1 MSVLVVTEQQAGK
14 WHKMS
19 WEALAAGQQIAEALG
34 AEVCVAVLG
43 SSIDSSDTDSLAR
56 ELAGN
61 QVSRVLAVQHELLG
75 DYTPDGYASALR
87 QVIEK
92 VSPRLVL
99 FPHTYQVRDFGPK
112 LATSLERPFLSD
124 AIALRVEEG
133 ELVFVRQL
141 FQGKMN
147 ADVTLAGGAPYF
159 ASIQSGA
166 FRPDSLKKSE
176 TAAPV
181 ESVAVAL
188 DGGEIR
194 TRPGEWFRE
203 SKGEVDLS
211 SADIIVSVGRGIK
224 DPENIPL
231 AAELAKALG
240 GEIGASRPI
249 CDNGWLPLD
258 RQVGSS
264 GQSVSPKLYLALGI
278 SGAIQHVVGMKGSK
292 TIAAIN
298 QDASAPIFE
307 IADYGIVGDLF
318 EVVPALT
325 EAIKQAKEE

>member
-19 WEALAAGQQIAEALG
+19 WEALAAGQQIAAALS
-34 AEVCVAVLG
+34 AEVSVAVLG
-43 SSIDSSDTDSLAR
+43 SNRTGLGIDALAQD
-56 ELAGN
+56 LAGN
-61 QVSRVLAVQHELLG
+61 QVSRVLTVEHELLG
-75 DYTPDGYASALR
+75 RYTPDGYSSALR
-87 QVIEK
+87 QVVEK
-92 VSPRLVL
+92 VAPRLVL

-112 LATSLERPFLSD
+112 LATSMGRPFLSD
-124 AIALRVEEG
+124 AIAVRVEEG

-147 ADVTLAGGAPYF
+147 ADVSLAGDPPYF

-166 FRPDSLKKSE
+166 YRPDSLKKAE
-176 TAAPV
+176 TAAV
-181 ESVAVAL
+181 IENVAVSVEA
-188 DGGEIR
+188 GEIR
-194 TRPGEWFRE
+194 TKPGEWFRE
-203 SKGEVDLS
+203 SKGEVDLT
-211 SADIIVSVGRGIK
+211 SAEIIVSVGRGIK

-231 AAELAKALG
+231 AEELAKALG
-240 GEIGASRPI
+240 GEIAASRPI
-249 CDNGWLPLD
+249 CDNGWLPLE

-325 EAIKQAKEE
+325 EAVKRAKEE